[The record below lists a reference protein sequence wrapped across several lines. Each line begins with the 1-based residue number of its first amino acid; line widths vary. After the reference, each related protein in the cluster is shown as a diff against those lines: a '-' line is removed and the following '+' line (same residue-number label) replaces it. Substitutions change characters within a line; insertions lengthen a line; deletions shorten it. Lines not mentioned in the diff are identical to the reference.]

1 MMKKLGLVLILVNFM
16 LFQVRLAVGQFNFGG
31 LNSNPT
37 PKQEQVNTKGAEE
50 ITSWKVYTEPSL
62 FSLGDTISLVL
73 ETTIEDE
80 WYIYGSDFD
89 SKCGPTLTSIDFS
102 TITGAKTVGTLK
114 SPNSKRK
121 FDEVFGCE
129 YSYFKKKAKF
139 IQKLVVSAS
148 SVKLTGFRNYQVCTL
163 TSGLCIPG
171 EGEFTLALKASPAKN
186 QTPKTDVPVTQT
198 AEIKVVDTTISVPKH
213 DSSSVENTPT
223 VSNTNGKGWANL
235 EIIRYSDEKGDLSQQ
250 ESESYLWF
258 MLVAFLSG
266 LAALITPCV
275 FPMIPMTVT
284 FFTKN
289 GKSDAKGIGH
299 ALIYGVS
306 IVLIYVVFGTVIA
319 AINGPGFANWLSTN
333 WVPNVLFFIV
343 FIVFAISFLGF
354 FEITLPHNFINK
366 VDKQAD
372 KGGLLGVFFMAFT
385 LVLVS
390 FSCTGPI
397 VGSILVEAA
406 GGAVIKPVLG
416 MMAFSMAFAIPFT
429 LFAIFPSWLKKLPK
443 SGGWLNTVKVVL
455 GFLELALAFKFLSV
469 ADQAYHWN
477 LLSRTTFLVIWV
489 IVFVGLAIYLFGFI
503 TLPHD
508 SKGEKISLG
517 RKIIGLTTVVFV
529 GYLVAGFFQFP
540 MGALAGLLPPENKME
555 QAMKTNELCEN
566 PSHTESLHLPHG
578 LSGYFDLREAAACS
592 YLTKKPIFVDFTG
605 HGCVNCRKM
614 EENVWSDSKVLK
626 TLQDNFTIVALYVD
640 DKVIKL
646 PLEQQYENQRGRLV
660 TTLGDMNF
668 DLELSKFNQQAQPFY
683 VLLEVKEF
691 SKDKIVLQE
700 LSYPKSYD
708 SDPKSF
714 LSFLKGVLY

>member
-1 MMKKLGLVLILVNFM
+1 MKKTGLVLILVSFM
-16 LFQVRLAVGQFNFGG
+16 LLKGGLAFSQFNFGG
-31 LNSNPT
+31 LNSSPT
-37 PKQEQVNTKGAEE
+37 PKQEQVNTKTAEE
-50 ITSWKVYTEPSL
+50 ITSWKVYTEPSV
-62 FSLGDTISLVL
+62 FSVGDTISFVL
-73 ETTIEDE
+73 ETTIEDD

-89 SKCGPTLTSIDFS
+89 DKCGPTLTSIEFS
-102 TITGAKTVGTLK
+102 TLSGAKTFGKLK

-121 FDEVFGCE
+121 FDDVFGCE

-139 IQKLVVSAS
+139 IQKLIVSS
-148 SVKLTGFRNYQVCTL
+148 TQVKITGFRSYQVCTL

-171 EGEFTLALKASPAKN
+171 DGEFDLSLKANPAKKQT
-186 QTPKTDVPVTQT
+186 QTPTQLLT
-198 AEIKVVDTTISVPKH
+198 KVDTVTESIVETPIENQPN
-213 DSSSVENTPT
+213 DSTETLVAQTEN
-223 VSNTNGKGWANL
+223 VKSGWSDV
-235 EIIRYSDEKGDLSQQ
+235 EIIRYSDEKGDISQQ

-289 GKSDAKGIGH
+289 GKSDAKGIGN
-299 ALIYGVS
+299 ALIYGFS
-306 IVLIYVVFGTVIA
+306 IVFIYVVFGTVIA

-366 VDKQAD
+366 VDRQAD
-372 KGGLLGVFFMAFT
+372 KGGLLGIFFMAFT

-455 GFLELALAFKFLSV
+455 GFLELALAFKFLST

-477 LLSRTTFLVIWV
+477 LISRTTFLVIWI
-489 IVFVGLAIYLFGFI
+489 IVFLGLAIYLFGLI
-503 TLPHD
+503 SLPHD
-508 SKGEKISLG
+508 TKGEKISLG
-517 RKIIGLTTVVFV
+517 RKFMGLITVLFV

-540 MGALAGLLPPENKME
+540 MGALAGLLPPENRME
-555 QAMKTNELCEN
+555 QAMKTNELCSEA
-566 PSHTESLHLPHG
+566 SHTDVLHLPHG
-578 LSGYFDLREAAACS
+578 LSGYFDLREAAKCS
-592 YLTKKPIFVDFTG
+592 YATKKPIFVDFTG

-614 EENVWSDSKVLK
+614 EENVWSDPKVLK
-626 TLQDNFTIVALYVD
+626 TLQNNFTIVALYVD
-640 DKVIKL
+640 DKVIQL
-646 PLEQQYENQRGRLV
+646 PKEQQYKNDRGRV
-660 TTLGDMNF
+660 VSTLGDMNF

-683 VLLEVKEF
+683 VLLEVKELSD
-691 SKDKIVLQE
+691 SKIILQE
-700 LSYPKSYD
+700 LAYPTSYD